1 MSGFR
6 KVLLTLGILLI
17 AAGAVITVL
26 NAGKEKKIAID
37 REEALAF
44 LKERIPSAKKGLKEE
59 RATTAM
65 PLLSCEGVDYAAL
78 FSYPRFSVELP
89 VAAVWDTDLV
99 RETPCR
105 FTGSPY
111 DGTLVIG
118 GIDSVGQFGFFPEV
132 DIGDTV
138 VLTDMMGYEFTY
150 TVSTVKHAKNSKAST
165 MIDGRYD
172 LTLFAK
178 DNKSGDW
185 LLVRCIL
192 K

>member
-1 MSGFR
+1 MNGFR
-6 KVLLTLGILLI
+6 KVLMTLGILLI

-44 LKERIPSAKKGLKEE
+44 LKERIPSEKKGFKEE
-59 RATTAM
+59 RATMAM

-105 FTGSPY
+105 FTGRPY

-118 GIDSVGQFGFFPEV
+118 GTFDFIDSV
-132 DIGDTV
+132 DIGDEMTV
-138 VLTDMMGYEFTY
+138 TDLQGYAFTY
-150 TVSTVKHAKNSKAST
+150 RVTSVLHSKSASASKLT
-165 MIDGRYD
+165 GGNAD
-172 LTLFAK
+172 LTFFSRSDK
-178 DNKSGDW
+178 GREY
-185 LLVRCIL
+185 LLVRCSL
-192 K
+192 V